1 MSWSPVQHK
10 GHIEPAQSRCV
21 AWQNVG
27 LRRHHE
33 KKVVARIRQSE
44 CIAQPYRKT
53 KQFPSKSL
61 AALLDKY
68 LQYLAVKGFTE
79 STLRVRSVHMEMFL
93 TWCRKNRISV
103 PVEVTRTTLESYQ
116 RYLFHYRKRDG
127 QPLAVTSQHSRL
139 APLKVWFKWLT
150 RCDFISE
157 DPASEL
163 ELPRVGYK
171 LPNVLNKDE
180 AELVLK
186 QPKLEE
192 PLGIRDRAILEFL
205 YSTGIRRMELLHLKL
220 YDVDQKHGL
229 VTIREGKGKRDRV
242 VPVGDRALAWLD
254 KYLIDLRPLIVVKP
268 DEGVVFLTS
277 MGATFTPNHLSWLAR
292 RYVRAAEIGKSG
304 ACHIFRHTMAT
315 LMLEGG
321 ADIRYIQAML
331 GHVRLDTTQI
341 YTHVSI
347 RMLKQIHS
355 ATHPGARLES
365 KKPEAGKTQCNS
377 DQQFQTEVFKGSS
390 EV

>member
-1 MSWSPVQHK
+1 MRKLGLCEPHSPNLWSPVQRK

-33 KKVVARIRQSE
+33 KKVVARIRQGE

-53 KQFPSKSL
+53 KLFPSKSL

-79 STLRVRSVHMEMFL
+79 STLRVRGVHMEMFL
-93 TWCRKNRISV
+93 TWCRKNRISA
-103 PVEVTRTTLESYQ
+103 PVEVIRTTLESYQ

-150 RCDFISE
+150 RCNFISE

-163 ELPRVGYK
+163 EVPRVGYK

-242 VPVGDRALAWLD
+242 VPVGE
-254 KYLIDLRPLIVVKP
+254 PPHVVKR
-268 DEGVVFLTS
+268 EL
-277 MGATFTPNHLSWLAR
+277 
-292 RYVRAAEIGKSG
+292 VRARGIRHLGKAAVVIVGVIHGRAIRIGLRKQQVQLVVSEEVEKVRIRTLENRKRSDTALYARFRLPG
-304 ACHIFRHTMAT
+304 TLNSARHPPRSVKRFALPNKAAFIRENCPRFACRI
-315 LMLEGG
+315 
-321 ADIRYIQAML
+321 
-331 GHVRLDTTQI
+331 
-341 YTHVSI
+341 S
-347 RMLKQIHS
+347 
-355 ATHPGARLES
+355 
-365 KKPEAGKTQCNS
+365 
-377 DQQFQTEVFKGSS
+377 
-390 EV
+390 